1 MNISPQDA
9 EQSLAAIAT
18 ANQESQTRRGYR
30 KAAPYIIGWGVTWA
44 IGYAGT
50 SALSPSQS
58 NKLWLALILIMICF
72 SGVIMRWQSGYK
84 LGWGRIALFTAVP
97 SAALILLVNL
107 IVNVFD
113 IHSAT
118 TIAALFIF
126 IVAAAY
132 AVTGLRYGRR
142 YTQLGVAL
150 ALLTALG
157 LWLVPPP
164 LKIIVLLVDA
174 ACLLLVGL
182 WFRSA

>member
-44 IGYAGT
+44 IGYTGT

-58 NKLWLALILIMICF
+58 NKLWLALILIMIGF
-72 SGVIMRWQSGYK
+72 SGVIMRWQSGHK

-118 TIAALFIF
+118 TIAALFIL

-132 AVTGLRYGRR
+132 AVTGLKYGRR

-157 LWLVPPP
+157 LWLLPPP
-164 LKIIVLLVDA
+164 LKIIVLFFDA